1 MNWKQIAE
9 SWLAFDQLDEELKT
23 ELEQIKHD
31 DQALQNAFYEPLKF
45 GTGGIRGVLGAG
57 INRMNIYTVRKAA
70 KGLALYL
77 ERYGSDFKNHGVVV
91 AYDSRYKSK
100 EFAIETAR
108 VLGVHG
114 IKTFVFTSLRPT
126 PELSFAVRH
135 LGTAAGVM
143 ITASHNP
150 PEYNGYKVYNET
162 GGQLPPEQADLM
174 IEKVNGIENELTI
187 EVMEQE
193 ALEEQG
199 LLQWIDEDVDKA
211 YLSEL
216 KSITLNSG
224 VISKQAD
231 ELNIVFTPLHGT
243 AGKLVPQGLN
253 QLGFNQVHLV
263 EEQMIADP
271 EFSTV
276 QSPNPEEHQAFEYA
290 IGLGEKVNADV
301 LIATDPDADRL
312 GVAAKNATGN
322 YQVLSG
328 NQLGALMLDY
338 ILANTKE
345 IPSNGMM
352 IKTIVTSELGRA
364 VAEHYGIQ
372 SMDVLTGFKF
382 ISEKIEEF
390 QQKNTHTFMFGYEES
405 YGYLINDFSRD
416 KDAVQ
421 STMMACEMAAF
432 YNEKDMTLFDA
443 LETLYKQYGYYIEDL
458 HSVKMEGIDGAKQIA
473 QLMDRFRENPMK
485 TAGDL
490 SAEIVED
497 YTTGRRTYLSDGREE
512 EIELPN
518 ANVLKVKMS
527 DDCWYCLR
535 PSGTEPKMK
544 FYFGVKGETR
554 EEADRRL
561 EQLKKA
567 ILENM

>member
-1 MNWKQIAE
+1 MNWRKIAE

-31 DQALQNAFYEPLKF
+31 DQAMQDAFYEPLKF
-45 GTGGIRGVLGAG
+45 GTGGIRGVLGVG

-77 ERYGSDFKNHGVVV
+77 ERYGSDFKKHGVVV

-114 IKTFVFTSLRPT
+114 IKTYVFTSLRPT

-187 EVMEQE
+187 EVMDQE

-199 LLQWIDEDVDKA
+199 LLQWIDEDVDEA

-216 KSITLNSG
+216 KSITLNED

-231 ELNIVFTPLHGT
+231 KLNIVFTPLHGT

-263 EEQMIADP
+263 EEQMVADP

-312 GVAAKNATGN
+312 GVAAKNAAGN

-328 NQLGALMLDY
+328 NQLGALMFDY

-345 IPSNGMM
+345 IPSNGKM

-372 SMDVLTGFKF
+372 SIDVLTGFKF
-382 ISEKIEEF
+382 ISEKIDEF
-390 QQKNTHTFMFGYEES
+390 QQTNAHTFMFGYEES

-432 YNEKDMTLFDA
+432 YNEKGMTLFDA
-443 LETLYKQYGYYIEDL
+443 LETLYEQHGYYIEDL

-473 QLMDRFRENPMK
+473 KLMDRFQENPVK

-490 SAEIVED
+490 NAEIVED
-497 YTTGRRTYLSDGREE
+497 YTTGKRTYLAEGREE
-512 EIELPN
+512 EIELPS

-554 EEADRRL
+554 EESNRRL

-567 ILENM
+567 VL